1 MSQPIRTLLAD
12 DYAVVRHGIRAIL
25 SLDPD
30 IIVVGEAEDGR
41 ATVRLTRELQ
51 PDVLVIDMVMPHYD
65 GLAAIK
71 RIRPICP
78 DVRIIALSDFIE
90 PERIEAVIAAGADG
104 YLTKDGDHDQIALAI
119 HSVMDGRPYFSVGVI
134 DQMHSSDPLTSPTLS
149 TADRTL
155 LALVGQSYSDS
166 EIAVACGMT
175 PEETTDRLKG
185 LCDKLHLRSRA
196 HAALYAIQQKLA
208 FQPNP

>member
-1 MSQPIRTLLAD
+1 MSQSIRTLLAD

-30 IIVVGEAEDGR
+30 IVVVGEAEDGR
-41 ATVRLTRELQ
+41 AAIRLARELQ

-71 RIRPICP
+71 RIRPTCP

-104 YLTKDGDHDQIALAI
+104 YLPKDGDHDQIALAI
-119 HSVMDGRPYFSVGVI
+119 HSVMAGRPYFSVGVI
-134 DQMHSSDPLTSPTLS
+134 DQMQSSAPLTSPTLP
-149 TADRTL
+149 TEDRTL
-155 LALVGQSYSDS
+155 LALVGQAYSDG
-166 EIAVACGMT
+166 EIAAACDMT
-175 PEETTDRLKG
+175 AEQTIDRLKH
-185 LCDKLHLRSRA
+185 LYDKLHLRSRA
-196 HAALYAIQQKLA
+196 HAALYAIQQKL
-208 FQPNP
+208 

>member
-12 DYAVVRHGIRAIL
+12 DYAVVRQGIRAIL

-41 ATVRLTRELQ
+41 AAIRLAKELQ

-78 DVRIIALSDFIE
+78 AMRIIALSDFSE
-90 PERIEAVIAAGADG
+90 PERIQAVIAAGADG
-104 YLTKDGDHDQIALAI
+104 YLPKDGDHDQIALAI
-119 HSVMDGRPYFSVGVI
+119 HSVMAGRPFFSPRVVE
-134 DQMHSSDPLTSPTLS
+134 QMHSVPPLASPALDTD
-149 TADRTL
+149 DRAL
-155 LALVGQSYSDS
+155 LALVGQAYSDV
-166 EIAVACGMT
+166 EIAAEYGLT
-175 PEETTDRLKG
+175 LEDTTARLDD
-185 LCDKLHLRSRA
+185 LYTELHLRSRA
-196 HAALYAIQQKLA
+196 HAALYAIRQKL
-208 FQPNP
+208 